1 MGGLRDEVIKIFY
14 VIRKFLGIVQYS
26 STNGLNVAGTP
37 VSYESVTL
45 AEFQDGDF
53 DLTRER
59 TVYLSNVPADRS
71 LQGGSFWRVV
81 PTATV
86 KRKLISEAVCF
97 STYAAAIAAFP
108 IALYTG
114 LPYRCG
120 DVGDYNVRLI
130 NNGSRVKPETGIAL
144 LGSSAG
150 NSALTKTLAGLN
162 VSEDSDYSTQT
173 GTQSH
178 TYTNV
183 SKKIPG
189 GLLGS
194 TDIVE
199 AIVSLRKSG
208 SAGAFTPVVSI
219 GTTNVIGTDSV
230 FYDIAAGAGSGT
242 HDIEIHGKIKFVSAT
257 AGIAK
262 RSNEV
267 ELATGVT
274 NRFAD
279 RSTALNTAGDM
290 YINVGISSKNNSDT
304 IYLLDYQ
311 FIWKAV

>member
-1 MGGLRDEVIKIFY
+1 MTQKSFSDGFFEDRGW
-14 VIRKFLGIVQYS
+14 LGIVQHD

-37 VSYESVTL
+37 VTYESVTL
-45 AEFQDGDF
+45 AEFQDAGF
-53 DLTRER
+53 DLTVER
-59 TVYLSNVPADRS
+59 TVYVSDVPSDRS
-71 LQGGSFWRVV
+71 LQGGSFWRIV

-86 KRKLISEAVCF
+86 KRKLISEAVCY
-97 STYAAAIAAFP
+97 STFAAAIAAFP
-108 IALYTG
+108 IASYNG
-114 LPYRCG
+114 LRYRCG
-120 DVGDYNVRLI
+120 DVGDYRILLES
-130 NNGSRVKPETGIAL
+130 NGTRVKPESGIAL

-162 VSEDSDYSTQT
+162 VGETSDYSTLT
-173 GTQSH
+173 GTASH

-267 ELATGVT
+267 ELTAGIAS
-274 NRFAD
+274 RWAD

-290 YINVGISSKNNSDT
+290 YINVGIGSKNNSDT

>member
-1 MGGLRDEVIKIFY
+1 MTPQDWIGKFFENRGWLGL
-14 VIRKFLGIVQYS
+14 VQYS
-26 STNGLNVAGTP
+26 STNGMNVAGTP
-37 VSYESVTL
+37 ISYESVTL
-45 AEFQDGDF
+45 AEFQDIAF
-53 DLTRER
+53 DLTIDR
-59 TVYLSNVPADRS
+59 TVYVSDVPADRS
-71 LQGGSFWRVV
+71 LQGGSFWRIV

-86 KRKLISEAVCF
+86 KRKLISDAVCY
-97 STYAAAIAAFP
+97 STFAAAIAAFP
-108 IALYTG
+108 IASYTG
-114 LPYRCG
+114 LAYRCG

-130 NNGSRVKPETGIAL
+130 SNGSRVKPESGIAL

-162 VSEDSDYSTQT
+162 VGETSDYSTQT
-173 GTQSH
+173 GTTSH

-230 FYDIAAGAGSGT
+230 FYNIAAGAGSGT
-242 HDIEIHGKIKFVSAT
+242 HDIEIHGKIKFISST

-267 ELATGVT
+267 EDAAGIA
-274 NRFAD
+274 NRWSD
-279 RSTALNTAGDM
+279 RSTALNTANDM
-290 YINVGISSKNNSDT
+290 YINVGIDSKSNFDT